1 MEIEV
6 THVGA
11 EVAGPRNADKGVEVR
26 SVEVYLPAGVVNR
39 AANIANGFF
48 ENTVSRRVGDHQRCE
63 VVGVFI
69 DL

>member
-6 THVGA
+6 TNVGA
-11 EVAGPRNADKGVEVR
+11 EVTWPRNADKGVEVC
-26 SVEVYLPAGVVNR
+26 SVEVHLSAGVVNR
-39 AANIANGFF
+39 AANIADGFF

-63 VVGVFI
+63 VVRMFI